1 MESQLAFQTGLQCM
15 AVDSDQYTII
25 NYHLASTVGVDWDSL
40 KYISIINQPVQADTG
55 KV

>member
-1 MESQLAFQTGLQCM
+1 MEYQLAFQTGLQCV
-15 AVDSDQYTII
+15 AVGDQYTII